1 MAKLVG
7 TFFHSHGGTTSMPGE
22 LWRQRRIGR
31 PIREDVPIED
41 DEANVKKAARTHEG
55 FRVLREKIAELKTDV
70 LVVFSDDQLECFDF
84 NNYPAFAIYVGPE
97 FRKRPGAPRR
107 GDDDGEGGPR
117 QAGRHVEPG
126 HSFKNQPDL
135 AVALLTGVMK
145 RGFDPAFCMDMPKP
159 DRGIAGGIIRTAE
172 ELTAWDLPIVPIM
185 MNLYFAP
192 QPTAYR
198 CYQFGKAVREV
209 IDEFPGE
216 LRVGVVGSGGLWH
229 TPQREG
235 AWLNV
240 DFDHKTVDLLKV
252 GNARGMAEHLD
263 SYEIPLDDTSQDVST
278 PARGVTGMPQ
288 PGGPSFGTRETCAWI
303 AAAAITEGRPH
314 TIVDYIDVWAS
325 PVGNAFA
332 YCDQV

>member
-22 LWRQRRIGR
+22 EWRRRRLER
-31 PIREDVPIED
+31 PIREDMPIED
-41 DEANVKKAARTHEG
+41 DESNIKKAARTHEG

-70 LVVFSDDQLECFDF
+70 LIVFSDDQLECFDF
-84 NNYPAFAIYVGPE
+84 NNYPAFAVYVGEE
-97 FRKRPGAPRR
+97 FKKSPRVRQDREDSPGMGR
-107 GDDDGEGGPR
+107 
-117 QAGRHVEPG
+117 AGRHAEPG
-126 HSFKNQPDL
+126 YVFKNHKEL
-135 AVALLTGVMK
+135 AVATLCGVMK

-159 DRGIAGGIIRTAE
+159 DRGLAGGVIRTLE
-172 ELTAWDLPIVPIM
+172 ELTEWNLPAVPIM

-209 IDEFPGE
+209 INEFPE
-216 LRVGVVGSGGLWH
+216 DLRVGVVGSGGLWH
-229 TPQREG
+229 TPGRKN

-240 DFDHKTVDLLKV
+240 DFDHKTLELLEK
-252 GNARGMAEHLD
+252 GDARGMAEHLD
-263 SYEIPLDDTSQDVST
+263 SYEIPEDDESQDVSV
-278 PARGVTGMPQ
+278 PGRGITGMPQ

-303 AAAAITEGRPH
+303 AAAAVTEGQPH
-314 TIVDYIDVWAS
+314 TIVDYIDAWAS

-332 YCDQV
+332 YCEA